1 MAKTTGKTTRK
12 AAAAKAATAAGAGA
26 ARMAADPVAVMLDLV
41 AEQGWRAVTLG
52 RIAQA
57 SGLPLSALYGEY
69 ASKTDLLTAYA
80 RRVDLAMLTALGEPA
95 PAPADATAI
104 KDRLFEAVMARLD
117 ALNPHKAAIRV
128 LMRELPGD
136 PVALACFLNRGLRQG
151 LDWMLAAAELDA
163 GGIAGAV
170 RRKALGGIYLDT
182 LRVWLKDDGADMAA
196 TMAHLDKRL
205 GQGLWLLTGG
215 NPISRLREKALNS
228 A

>member
-1 MAKTTGKTTRK
+1 MAKTTGKATKK
-12 AAAAKAATAAGAGA
+12 AAAAKTGAGA
-26 ARMAADPVAVMLDLV
+26 ERAAADPVAVMLDLV

-57 SGLPLSALYGEY
+57 SGLPLSALYGQY

-80 RRVDLAMLTALGEPA
+80 RRVDLAMLAALGEPG
-95 PAPADATAI
+95 PAPADAAAV
-104 KDRLFEAVMARLD
+104 KDRLFEAVMARFD
-117 ALNPHKAAIRV
+117 ALTPHKAAIRV
-128 LMRELPGD
+128 LMCELPAD

-163 GGIAGAV
+163 GGIPGMM
-170 RRKALGGIYLDT
+170 RRKLLGGIYLDT

-205 GQGLWLLTGG
+205 EQGLWLLTGRS
-215 NPISRLREKALNS
+215 PVSRMREKASNS
-228 A
+228 R

>member
-1 MAKTTGKTTRK
+1 MAKTTAKTTRK
-12 AAAAKAATAAGAGA
+12 AAAAKAGAGSE
-26 ARMAADPVAVMLDLV
+26 RMAADPVAVMLDLV

-57 SGLPLSALYGEY
+57 SGLPLSALYGQY
-69 ASKTDLLTAYA
+69 ASKTDLLAAYA
-80 RRVDLAMLTALGEPA
+80 RRIDLAMLAALGEPG
-95 PAPADATAI
+95 PAPADAAAV

-117 ALNPHKAAIRV
+117 ALAPHKTAIRV
-128 LMRELPGD
+128 MMRELPGD

-163 GGIAGAV
+163 GGLSGAV
-170 RRKALGGIYLDT
+170 RRKLLGAIYLDT

-205 GQGLWLLTGG
+205 EQGLWILTGRG
-215 NPISRLREKALNS
+215 GPLSRLREGAV
-228 A
+228 